1 MFEQVKSILIN
12 QYNVELERFEELR
25 KKIEELEEQMQ
36 DDHSEEQYQNDLKK
50 LNKKYGLFHNQK
62 KEYKKELNVSI
73 QAKIINLL
81 NELQENYFKQ
91 LKDFETLHENYIEL
105 RNEASKIDIYGIQK
119 KLDQAKLA
127 RGLADLRLTEEEA
140 EEIVKNGVN

>member
-50 LNKKYGLFHNQK
+50 FTQEVL
-62 KEYKKELNVSI
+62 KEEVL
-73 QAKIINLL
+73 
-81 NELQENYFKQ
+81 
-91 LKDFETLHENYIEL
+91 
-105 RNEASKIDIYGIQK
+105 
-119 KLDQAKLA
+119 
-127 RGLADLRLTEEEA
+127 
-140 EEIVKNGVN
+140 

>member
-36 DDHSEEQYQNDLKK
+36 DDHSEEQYQNDLKE

-62 KEYKKELNVSI
+62 KEYKKELN
-73 QAKIINLL
+73 
-81 NELQENYFKQ
+81 ELQENYFKQ
-91 LKDFETLHENYIEL
+91 LKDFETLHQNYIEL

>member
-36 DDHSEEQYQNDLKK
+36 DDHSEEQYQNDLKE

-62 KEYKKELNVSI
+62 KEYKKELNNSEQNI
-73 QAKIINLL
+73 YEK
-81 NELQENYFKQ
+81 EHDKKYS
-91 LKDFETLHENYIEL
+91 
-105 RNEASKIDIYGIQK
+105 SK
-119 KLDQAKLA
+119 
-127 RGLADLRLTEEEA
+127 
-140 EEIVKNGVN
+140 

>member
-12 QYNVELERFEELR
+12 RYNVELERFEELR

-36 DDHSEEQYQNDLKK
+36 DDHSEEQYQNDLKE

-62 KEYKKELNVSI
+62 KEYKKE
-73 QAKIINLL
+73 L

>member
-50 LNKKYGLFHNQK
+50 
-62 KEYKKELNVSI
+62 
-73 QAKIINLL
+73 
-81 NELQENYFKQ
+81 LQENYFKQ

>member
-12 QYNVELERFEELR
+12 KYNVELERFEELK

-36 DDHSEEQYQNDLKK
+36 DDHSEEQYQNDLKE

-62 KEYKKELNVSI
+62 KEYKKE
-73 QAKIINLL
+73 L